1 LLAVTEVKEMAER
14 EEVPDVEWGQRGDP
28 SGVQRRTVHGESRK
42 KIADALSTLAEA
54 LIPELRRQNIE
65 SNSMIQ
71 LRMSAR
77 YSGTTLHISDFFF
90 EQAVT
95 SSLTADA
102 KRIGS

>member
-1 LLAVTEVKEMAER
+1 MAER
-14 EEVPDVEWGQRGDP
+14 EEIPNVEWGQRGDP

-42 KIADALSTLAEA
+42 RISDALATLAEA
-54 LIPELRRQNIE
+54 LIPELQRQNIK
-65 SNSMIQ
+65 SNSVIQ
-71 LRMSAR
+71 LRMTAR
-77 YSGTTLHISDFFF
+77 YPGTTLHISDFFI